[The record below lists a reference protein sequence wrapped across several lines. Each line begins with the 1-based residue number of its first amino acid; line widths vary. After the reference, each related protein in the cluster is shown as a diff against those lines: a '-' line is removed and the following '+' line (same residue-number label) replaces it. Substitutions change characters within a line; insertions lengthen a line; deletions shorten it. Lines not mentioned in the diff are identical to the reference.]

1 MKNIKER
8 NRVSTN
14 AMVFYSLFVYIRCMA
29 LSVNYGVVCEYNP
42 FHYGHAH
49 HLRLTKEK
57 AQGIVC
63 VMSGNFVQRGECAI
77 APKHV
82 RAQIAVQN
90 GADLVIELPSCYAT
104 ASAAYFAAGAISLL
118 HSTGI
123 VGGVSFGSESG
134 DAALLKKTAGLI
146 NSDEFSVLFKKYSAL
161 GYSFPRA
168 RHAALAEVCP
178 ESALTLKNP
187 NDTLGVEYIN
197 AAQKLGASFDWHVV
211 ARKGVEHNSQ
221 TPSAEFASAS
231 MIRQRIRELGLDAVN
246 EFVLNPELLEAQAQ
260 AGFFPAHLDNCKS
273 AVVYKLRTATP
284 EEFRRVEG
292 CKEGLENRIIKMAQ
306 REIEPDK
313 IADLVKTKRYTHS
326 RIKRM
331 MLNTFLNIPAEAV
344 LTPPPYI
351 RVLAFNSRGR
361 EMLREMKEKA
371 GLPIIIR
378 PANAKRLEGYAR
390 QLFMQEAFWTD
401 LYSLCFPEEKVRIG
415 GAEMKTA
422 AIFV

>member
-1 MKNIKER
+1 M
-8 NRVSTN
+8 
-14 AMVFYSLFVYIRCMA
+14 
-29 LSVNYGVVCEYNP
+29 NYGVVCEYNP

-49 HLRLTKEK
+49 HLRVVKQA

-104 ASAAYFAAGAISLL
+104 ASAAYFAYGAISLL
-118 HSTGI
+118 QSTGI
-123 VGGVSFGSESG
+123 VDGVSFGSECG
-134 DAALLKKTAGLI
+134 DVNLLKKTALLI

-168 RHAALAEVCP
+168 RHAALAELCP
-178 ESALTLKNP
+178 ESAQALKKP

-211 ARKGVEHNSQ
+211 ARKGVEHDAQAPN
-221 TPSAEFASAS
+221 AEFASAS
-231 MIRQRIRELGLDAVN
+231 LIRQCIRELGLDAVRGY
-246 EFVLNPELLEAQAQ
+246 VLNPELLEAQAR

-273 AVVYKLRTATP
+273 AMVYKLRTATP

-292 CKEGLENRIIKMAQ
+292 CREGLENRIIKVAQ
-306 REIEPDK
+306 GQTEPDK

-326 RIKRM
+326 RIKRV
-331 MLNTFLNIPAEAV
+331 MLNTFLNIPAEDV
-344 LTPPPYI
+344 LKPPPYI
-351 RVLAFNSRGR
+351 RVLAFNQKGR
-361 EMLREMKEKA
+361 EMLKKMKEKA
-371 GLPIIIR
+371 ALPIIIK
-378 PANAKRLEGYAR
+378 PANAKHLEGYAR
-390 QLFMQEAFWTD
+390 QLFMQEVFWTD
-401 LYSLCFPEEKVRIG
+401 LYSLCFPDETVRIG
-415 GAEMKTA
+415 GTELKTS